1 MIFKSK
7 IKNVAEKVEESIVK
21 KEDAKDHL
29 LLKVVNI
36 PETLEGDKSF
46 YASKHMD
53 YLKEVY
59 AEFVKAESPYFK
71 EASALEDIVDNIQ
84 NIKTVEEWKSSKDV
98 ADFEAI
104 AKIVIEKMDDVPKEY
119 DALDD
124 YSYNRYEISKN
135 GNVMMNLDKFCFD
148 NYDNFE
154 EAVSKMMNDLEV
166 YSQAVVMAI
175 DTYGGKREDYEKL
188 DNIADFS
195 EKISTLA
202 AKELKQDVEKD
213 TDYK

>member
-7 IKNVAEKVEESIVK
+7 IKNVAEKVESPMVN

-29 LLKVVNI
+29 FLKVVNI

-59 AEFVKAESPYFK
+59 AEFVKTEAPYFK
-71 EASALEDIVDNIQ
+71 EASALEDIVDSIQ

-104 AKIVIEKMDDVPKEY
+104 AKVVIEKMDDVPKEY

-124 YSYNRYEISKN
+124 YSYNRYEISQN

-154 EAVSKMMNDLEV
+154 EAVAKKMTDLEAR
-166 YSQAVVMAI
+166 SQAVVKTI
-175 DTYGGKREDYEKL
+175 EIYGGKKEDYKKL
-188 DNIADFS
+188 NDIANFS

-202 AKELKQDVEKD
+202 AKELEQNVEQNM
-213 TDYK
+213 DYE